1 MIRTIVHF
9 VFLALVGAAT
19 LVMSGPAESAER
31 APAAVVAAIERALSV
46 PGARLDDVQ
55 AEGSPARGCLPRE
68 VSVPH
73 AVDGS
78 GRVAVKVIGTRTG
91 GSRCEAWSWVRVRV
105 VADVAVTRRAVR
117 AGDPLADAIVTE
129 TREVTPGHAP
139 AVIDPGAVAARALP
153 AGAVVESDAATVAT
167 TRPGEPV
174 KVVLIS
180 GGLAI
185 EQNGRAVPCVHGR
198 SCAVLTTGK
207 HVEGDLVAGRLLVT
221 LP

>member
-19 LVMSGPAESAER
+19 LVMSGPADSAER
-31 APAAVVAAIERALSV
+31 APAALVAAIEPA
-46 PGARLDDVQ
+46 
-55 AEGSPARGCLPRE
+55 PAR
-68 VSVPH
+68 
-73 AVDGS
+73 
-78 GRVAVKVIGTRTG
+78 
-91 GSRCEAWSWVRVRV
+91 
-105 VADVAVTRRAVR
+105 RR
-117 AGDPLADAIVTE
+117 
-129 TREVTPGHAP
+129 
-139 AVIDPGAVAARALP
+139 P
-153 AGAVVESDAATVAT
+153 AGAVVDSDAATGAT
-167 TRPGEPV
+167 ARPGEPV